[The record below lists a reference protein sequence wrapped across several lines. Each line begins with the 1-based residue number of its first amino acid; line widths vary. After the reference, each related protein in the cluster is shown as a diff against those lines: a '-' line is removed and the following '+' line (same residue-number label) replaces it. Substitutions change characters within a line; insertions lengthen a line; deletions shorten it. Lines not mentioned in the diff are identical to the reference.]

1 MKIKKKW
8 CEIYIDLPSTRV
20 GFCFPP
26 ILEIFIHYVWRNGR
40 TNSHIMKR
48 VLCPS
53 FLSFWAPPRKGESL
67 KRTSFSARYFKIVSS
82 LGIFFSNCQRPGA
95 RCWLDLLGR
104 KITRISFLWVDVFKL
119 LSSKVY
125 VGQIQLQSNRHYSRI
140 LVDAGN
146 FIGARFQMSAKD
158 FGKNHLTAFSL
169 DEHPHASRSLL
180 LHLAVLWQFK
190 FWCQLLTLLSDCDIQ
205 VVC

>member
-1 MKIKKKW
+1 MW
-8 CEIYIDLPSTRV
+8 DLHRFTINPCR
-20 GFCFPP
+20 
-26 ILEIFIHYVWRNGR
+26 ILFSPYLRSFKHHVWRNGR

-104 KITRISFLWVDVFKL
+104 KITRLSFLWVDVFKL

-125 VGQIQLQSNRHYSRI
+125 VEQIQLQSKRHYSRI
-140 LVDAGN
+140 LVDAGE
-146 FIGARFQMSAKD
+146 FYWRTISDVSKRFRKKPLD
-158 FGKNHLTAFSL
+158 SL
-169 DEHPHASRSLL
+169 QPWWTPTCIPQPSPSSCCS
-180 LHLAVLWQFK
+180 LAV
-190 FWCQLLTLLSDCDIQ
+190 
-205 VVC
+205 